1 MIGALI
7 SPIASL
13 LGTVVETQMVKQKSK
28 QKILE
33 DAATHDN
40 KWELLMAKNMNNS
53 WSDEIWTV
61 AIVFIMFLCFV
72 PFMQPYIQ
80 ELYERERVKNNEVI
94 FVRLEQL
101 YPFPAKTLANVL
113 KRYKKAKFIWCQEEP
128 KNMGAWNTVRN

>member
-40 KWELLMAKNMNNS
+40 RWEMLMAKSRDNS
-53 WSDEIWTV
+53 WSDEIWTC
-61 AIVFIMFLCFV
+61 AIVLIMLLCFV

-80 ELYERERVKNNEVI
+80 SGFQVLKNDTPEWFQYAV
-94 FVRLEQL
+94 FASLAGSYGL
-101 YPFPAKTLANVL
+101 KTLG
-113 KRYKKAKFIWCQEEP
+113 KFKK
-128 KNMGAWNTVRN
+128 

>member
-1 MIGALI
+1 MIAGLI
-7 SPIASL
+7 TPLASL

-80 ELYERERVKNNEVI
+80 SGFQVLKNDTPEWFQYAV
-94 FVRLEQL
+94 FASLAGSYGL
-101 YPFPAKTLANVL
+101 KTLG
-113 KRYKKAKFIWCQEEP
+113 KFKK
-128 KNMGAWNTVRN
+128 